1 MFSNFF
7 NKKSQQSQKND
18 ELFSTD
24 NLFDIVISLNKNYE
38 IDLTIFANTSIDT
51 KDVSISQKCADFFYT
66 VNSGTLKNHMI
77 DILLKDVQENFH
89 DKKFIENIII
99 LWTMLVR
106 NTIIN
111 NKQQTLI
118 NPSEVFRKYIK

>member
-51 KDVSISQKCADFFYT
+51 KDIGISQKCADFFYT
-66 VNSGTLKNHMI
+66 VNSGALKNHMI

-118 NPSEVFRKYIK
+118 SPSEVFRKYIK